1 MDERRRL
8 FSTEEGVGE
17 VRTHPLQPS
26 VFHGPAFELFRPG
39 DELIQAQRIGA
50 GRLRASTLRHLPRLT
65 VDDWCSWLEA
75 WRAWGREASRA
86 FYTHSARGM
95 RRQSVG

>member
-17 VRTHPLQPS
+17 VPTHPFQPS

-39 DELIQAQRIGA
+39 DELIQAQRMAQVGFE
-50 GRLRASTLRHLPRLT
+50 RRHC
-65 VDDWCSWLEA
+65 VICH
-75 WRAWGREASRA
+75 G
-86 FYTHSARGM
+86 
-95 RRQSVG
+95 